1 VQASCAHFAHCWHWT
16 HFSRDMLLAKGS
28 PHIRHGH
35 SSSSLLVSSCVALR
49 FLLLTAAVLVLGRS
63 FALFFRPVVDVEGCG
78 SSFELRFLCFVDS
91 RLLMRAALFAA
102 ALEAMAEERASA
114 TFNLS
119 SNSFLYGDPVK
130 SVADSA
136 LRVRERTPE
145 IFGRGDIAKIS
156 LRAAIAR
163 IHKTIYV
170 EG

>member
-1 VQASCAHFAHCWHWT
+1 
-16 HFSRDMLLAKGS
+16 
-28 PHIRHGH
+28 
-35 SSSSLLVSSCVALR
+35 
-49 FLLLTAAVLVLGRS
+49 
-63 FALFFRPVVDVEGCG
+63 
-78 SSFELRFLCFVDS
+78 
-91 RLLMRAALFAA
+91 MRAALFAA

-156 LRAAIAR
+156 LRAAIAH

-170 EG
+170 EGQSTSSSI